1 MIVDNVIKSPA
12 VHGIDLGTGRNV
24 LVSRNQLMQCG
35 YSGINVIL
43 DPLGTGPFTTLNY
56 TISDNQIYQTGQDA
70 GTTARANGI
79 SCDLSTGALQGLR
92 ILRNQIHS
100 CLRAGHA
107 STHGKGIFI
116 VTTAGSINIL
126 TGIMIQGNQIYSTV
140 EDGIRYEHLTGS
152 QITQGLMIDDNSV
165 IEFSSDAGAW
175 DGIVVRKSVSSSMTD
190 IAIRNN
196 IVARN
201 SGGFADGIDITDNVN
216 NNVITGIIHGNGIY
230 GGPPSGRSIR
240 VTAAEQVVVGI
251 NAVSLNNALVQ

>member
-1 MIVDNVIKSPA
+1 
-12 VHGIDLGTGRNV
+12 
-24 LVSRNQLMQCG
+24 
-35 YSGINVIL
+35 
-43 DPLGTGPFTTLNY
+43 
-56 TISDNQIYQTGQDA
+56 
-70 GTTARANGI
+70 
-79 SCDLSTGALQGLR
+79 
-92 ILRNQIHS
+92 
-100 CLRAGHA
+100 LRAGHA